1 MGSPS
6 MMMPDTLSVATK
18 HLLSTLT
25 FVQFIYFFISLSVSL
40 FVVHS
45 SNWLGSWFSL
55 AKSSLDLSA
64 CTLEVLYLEI
74 VLSRI
79 RAPLSRLRVE
89 VLITLAFVVAA

>member
-25 FVQFIYFFISLSVSL
+25 LSFLYFFILLSLSLIVI
-40 FVVHS
+40 HS